1 MQKEERSR
9 NNFSVSEP
17 LQTGVDVFLSFLL
30 AGCIVILKSGSF
42 SEKESSSSFPSASCW
57 QRISSSCRGGGRM
70 EPSFFWPLSDP
81 VLDDAVADA
90 VLHTRIVGPRRIF
103 TKTQV
108 GIEALLSSGWALET
122 ISPGTS
128 IPR

>member
-1 MQKEERSR
+1 
-9 NNFSVSEP
+9 
-17 LQTGVDVFLSFLL
+17 
-30 AGCIVILKSGSF
+30 
-42 SEKESSSSFPSASCW
+42 
-57 QRISSSCRGGGRM
+57 M